1 MKLAVPNKESSA
13 RARGLLVL
21 AARLFALR
29 RRFGSIVVVLALLVN
44 LGACRRTPPPAQ
56 AEDGSRAGARADRP
70 DFGGDFTLTHD
81 DNQPFQLTQLRG
93 KAVLLF
99 FGYTSCPDMCPMSL
113 AHVIDVLKELGDA
126 RAEVTPV
133 FVSLDPQRDTPATIK
148 TYVTHFG
155 PEVIGLTGTAADI
168 ARVAAQYR
176 VSYNIVDSGATPGG
190 GSKDYLI
197 NHTTAIFLIDRH
209 GVLRN
214 YYANNEPVP
223 RLAAAVLAVL
233 PDR

>member
-1 MKLAVPNKESSA
+1 M
-13 RARGLLVL
+13 
-21 AARLFALR
+21 RL
-29 RRFGSIVVVLALLVN
+29 IIVLALLVS
-44 LGACRRTPPPAQ
+44 LGACRRTQPPSA
-56 AEDGSRAGARADRP
+56 RAAPADRP
-70 DFGGDFTLTHD
+70 DFGGDFSLTTD

-168 ARVAAQYR
+168 ARVAAQYH
-176 VSYNIVDSGATPGG
+176 VSYNVVESGSTTGD
-190 GSKDYLI
+190 GSKNYLI

-214 YYANNEPVP
+214 YYSNNEPVP
-223 RLAAAVLAVL
+223 RLAAAVQAVL
-233 PDR
+233 QDR